1 MMYRENLGRT
11 AMRSL
16 CAGTAGLV
24 MTALVAVAASQNG
37 TGSISGVLTD
47 TTGRGLPGA
56 AITAAAD
63 GAGPRTA
70 LTDAAGRYRL
80 GRLPAGRYIMR
91 ASMSGFVS
99 RMVETTVVAGQD
111 RDWSGALLVGR
122 VADERSIERRM
133 MELTGHDAVDC
144 GRHAAPASEAALRRS
159 LACAAASVRE
169 RRPFSVIV
177 QLTGGDPD
185 GGRGLVAGSDGLT
198 RLFEYQQGGAKFSS
212 RECPSPD
219 VKPSR
224 PWSEAEFEF
233 TCRTAA
239 IPAAF

>member
-1 MMYRENLGRT
+1 
-11 AMRSL
+11 MRSL
-16 CAGTAGLV
+16 CAATAGLV
-24 MTALVAVAASQNG
+24 MTALVAVAASQTG

-63 GAGPRTA
+63 SLSPRTTV
-70 LTDAAGRYRL
+70 TDAAGRYRL
-80 GRLPAGRYIMR
+80 ERLPAGRYVMR

-99 RMVETTVVAGQD
+99 RMVETTVAAGQD

-133 MELTGHDAVDC
+133 MELTGPDAVDC
-144 GRHAAPASEAALRRS
+144 GRHAAPASEAALRRA
-159 LACAAASVRE
+159 LACAAASVRAH
-169 RRPFSVIV
+169 RPFSVIL
-177 QLTGGDPD
+177 QLAGGDPD

-198 RLFEYQQGGAKFSS
+198 RLFEYQQGGAKFNS
-212 RECPSPD
+212 RECSSPD

-224 PWSEAEFEF
+224 PWSAAQFEF
-233 TCRTAA
+233 TCRGAA
-239 IPAAF
+239 VPAAF